1 MSTLDIL
8 GKFMLE
14 HIVAGFGRES
24 FEPDE
29 DLLDQGIIDS
39 LGIMKLIVF
48 IEDTFNLKIDDWEI
62 VPENF
67 QSLNSMASFVQLKGA
82 E

>member
-1 MSTLDIL
+1 MSARETI
-8 GKFMLE
+8 GEFMLD
-14 HIVAGFGRES
+14 HIVAGFGRKS

-48 IEDTFNLKIDDWEI
+48 LEDTFKLKIDDWEI

-67 QSLNSMASFVQLKGA
+67 QSIDSMVNFVQSKGA
-82 E
+82 A